1 MKYNVRGV
9 VPHCS
14 DSTAVTKTQRINIL
28 PCMSLH
34 DRVKKNF
41 QEDKF
46 GFVFRNSP
54 DEPSDNNKW
63 TNIQIPRVINSQQ
76 HKENMKTEILITL
89 GKKPERQGKHAL
101 V

>member
-1 MKYNVRGV
+1 M
-9 VPHCS
+9 
-14 DSTAVTKTQRINIL
+14 
-28 PCMSLH
+28 
-34 DRVKKNF
+34 
-41 QEDKF
+41 
-46 GFVFRNSP
+46 FRNSP